1 MQPTTV
7 YLDLLVN
14 AVLDVDAQ
22 NQRVTTSVLYL
33 EIWKNEFLAWD
44 GGPFGGIGEISLPLD
59 DLWAPDIIINELVKE
74 EQSSELPYVY
84 LNSSGMIR
92 RSLPIQVVSACYLE
106 TYAFPF
112 DIQNCSLTFNS
123 ALHTVS
129 DVDLALLRSAED
141 IENDKQVFLNDSEW
155 ELLAVPAAYRVLHS
169 QTGDFAQIQFH
180 VVIRRRPLL
189 YVVSLL
195 LPSIFLTVMDLGSFY
210 LPPHCGTQITF
221 KTSILVGYTVFKVN
235 ISEELPKSTASTPLI
250 GVFFTVCMAFL
261 VLSLSESI
269 LLVRFLHRERREG
282 QEQPLSSLRRSPG
295 SGSCSPEGNA
305 RPAGSPLGEADGA
318 AGTGETL
325 RRPLGRGTVANPS
338 WTQGDSAPAPW
349 VGFLGRTP
357 SCAITSP

>member
-1 MQPTTV
+1 QV
-7 YLDLLVN
+7 GAGVFRLV
-14 AVLDVDAQ
+14 Q
-22 NQRVTTSVLYL
+22 
-33 EIWKNEFLAWD
+33 
-44 GGPFGGIGEISLPLD
+44 
-59 DLWAPDIIINELVKE
+59 
-74 EQSSELPYVY
+74 
-84 LNSSGMIR
+84 
-92 RSLPIQVVSACYLE
+92 
-106 TYAFPF
+106 
-112 DIQNCSLTFNS
+112 
-123 ALHTVS
+123 
-129 DVDLALLRSAED
+129 
-141 IENDKQVFLNDSEW
+141 
-155 ELLAVPAAYRVLHS
+155 
-169 QTGDFAQIQFH
+169 

-210 LPPHCGTQITF
+210 LPPHCGTRITF

-318 AGTGETL
+318 AEAPGRREHGAGVGAMEEALAQLQSIGRRIQALDRGDQQETE
-325 RRPLGRGTVANPS
+325 RLGLLYRLDRLLFGGYLLVLGMYGFTL
-338 WTQGDSAPAPW
+338 
-349 VGFLGRTP
+349 GFLWVAWSRP
-357 SCAITSP
+357 